1 MNTMPTTVSQ
11 EDLEDL
17 VDLLRD
23 YLRQTGETQGAL
35 AMRAGVR
42 REMVA
47 LLLNG
52 KYTSSPTFDN
62 VAKIAHAIGFKVHW
76 ERA

>member
-1 MNTMPTTVSQ
+1 MPTTVSQ
-11 EDLEDL
+11 EDLDHL

-23 YLRQTGETQGAL
+23 HLRQSGETQGAL
-35 AMRAGVR
+35 AIRAGVR

-62 VAKIAHAIGFKVHW
+62 VAKIANAIGFRIQW
-76 ERA
+76 DRI